1 MRTLLALSAALCLAT
16 AALPARADGPGD
28 LQAQARSLHLADD
41 PAWADLLQ
49 YEPHPLTRR
58 LRSLADDP
66 GFFNAPDGASNP
78 AAELDATLARLFE
91 PARPDDPDSHPQCRF
106 PARLHWLRTRLGMST
121 ATLPAQP
128 CPRLEAWM
136 AAINPAGAT
145 LVFPSAYVN
154 SPASMFGHT
163 LLRIDAVGQTEATRL
178 LAYTINYA
186 AKADASDGFSFA
198 LKGLTGLY
206 PGMLS
211 SSPYYVKVREYSD
224 MESRDVW
231 EYQLNLSTAE
241 TRQLLRHAWEIGA
254 TRFDYWFFDE
264 NCSYMMLRL
273 LDVARP
279 GLRLSQQFFWTAIPV
294 DTVKGVVAATP
305 GLVTGIHFRASA
317 GTELAH
323 RAGRLAPA
331 QLEAAIAV
339 ADGGTTPES
348 LGDSPLAIE
357 QLEFADRLVS
367 FRGHGGKL
375 GQDEALARLKAIQTR
390 RSTLPAIDT
399 GTVPVPERPESGH
412 ASARAGLA
420 AGSLAGDAALFLEL
434 RPAYHDLLDPERGY
448 ARGAQI
454 RFGDLAASQR
464 EGRGWQLDRLLPV
477 DIVSVAPRR
486 AWSQPLSWKVRFGWE
501 RSLGATRPIAPMLA
515 GGPGAAWEWKL
526 GQRPLLGYV
535 FLENQ
540 LLSHAA
546 LQKNWAIGTGPLVG
560 VLRDLGEH
568 SRVQIEAGRQWYIDR
583 RLERSSFRARLRS
596 RVGPHSNLVAG
607 YEWTQLELPD
617 TRSTE
622 RSIQLGWQ
630 LYF

>member
-1 MRTLLALSAALCLAT
+1 MRTLLALGAALCLAA

-28 LQAQARSLHLADD
+28 LQARARSLQLADD

-66 GFFNAPDGASNP
+66 GFFNAPDGARSP

-91 PARPDDPDSHPQCRF
+91 PARPEAPDSHPQCRF
-106 PARLHWLRTRLGMST
+106 PARLHWLRTRLGIDT

-136 AAINPAGAT
+136 AEINPAGVT

-305 GLVTGIHFRASA
+305 GLVTDIHFRASA

-357 QLEFADRLVS
+357 QLEFADRLVA

-375 GQDEALARLKAIQTR
+375 GQEYEWVRGAIREYIDE
-390 RSTLPAIDT
+390 
-399 GTVPVPERPESGH
+399 EYGH
-412 ASARAGLA
+412 QEWILNDIRACG
-420 AGSLAGDAALFLEL
+420 GDAEAVRHGQPGLPIELMVAFL
-434 RPAYHDLLDPERGY
+434 YDQIQRGNPM
-448 ARGAQI
+448 GF
-454 RFGDLAASQR
+454 FGMVQVL
-464 EGRGWQLDRLLPV
+464 EGT
-477 DIVSVAPRR
+477 SVAIALTVADQLKSGLGLPPQ
-486 AWSQPLSWKVRFGWE
+486 AMSYLSSHGALDQEHLKFFE
-501 RSLGATRPIAPMLA
+501 SLMNRVED
-515 GGPGAAWEWKL
+515 AAD
-526 GQRPLLGYV
+526 QAAII
-535 FLENQ
+535 
-540 LLSHAA
+540 HAA
-546 LQKNWAIGTGPLVG
+546 KVVYRLYGDMLYQLTG
-560 VLRDLGEH
+560 
-568 SRVQIEAGRQWYIDR
+568 SCQ
-583 RLERSSFRARLRS
+583 
-596 RVGPHSNLVAG
+596 
-607 YEWTQLELPD
+607 
-617 TRSTE
+617 
-622 RSIQLGWQ
+622 
-630 LYF
+630 